1 MMAALVAGERNPK
14 VLARLARR
22 TLRKKS
28 TLLEEAF
35 VRRFTDHHAFL
46 LGKMLAR
53 LDAISEDI
61 AALDARAATGWLSL
75 MDPPGRVLSCGAAG
89 SRPAAQLD
97 GAVNAR
103 CRGRGG
109 LACPPAGRPEASSD
123 GVLAASRSSERPGS
137 FPPSG
142 LTGQAGRCPAHRRR
156 AERPDRRGCRRR
168 ARRSLCQSCKLCRP
182 ARWRTRP
189 GGAGRSTVRRRC
201 VRPGG
206 RRRSPAGPSAG
217 R

>member
-22 TLRKKS
+22 TLRKKI

-75 MDPPGRVLSCGAAG
+75 MDPPGRGVSGRAGGRTAAD
-89 SRPAAQLD
+89 P
-97 GAVNAR
+97 
-103 CRGRGG
+103 
-109 LACPPAGRPEASSD
+109 
-123 GVLAASRSSERPGS
+123 
-137 FPPSG
+137 
-142 LTGQAGRCPAHRRR
+142 
-156 AERPDRRGCRRR
+156 RRG
-168 ARRSLCQSCKLCRP
+168 
-182 ARWRTRP
+182 
-189 GGAGRSTVRRRC
+189 AG
-201 VRPGG
+201 
-206 RRRSPAGPSAG
+206 
-217 R
+217 